1 MNIISFLYILS
12 QVSGSQV
19 SGPGTRIQTVNFSGV
34 MNKKCNSDECLV
46 ETGAASRAKFLIDGK
61 TVVISDEKS
70 SFRLTK
76 SGVFKFEAG
85 YFNVY
90 TTGAMDISHG
100 KVTGKVASQA
110 SFNVSSGVFCMISGA
125 VAFGKENFSTG
136 RCITKSGTESP
147 MKTPAVLKKITLLS
161 TSGRMFQLA
170 LNFMRKKGFSMGAL
184 FGNSGGEGATSSSA
198 GMCLNDSSSSSAGN
212 VGTDNQTVIK
222 PPPMTKVT
230 VVIPGGLK

>member
-1 MNIISFLYILS
+1 MNIISFLFILS
-12 QVSGSQV
+12 QA
-19 SGPGTRIQTVNFSGV
+19 SGPAPRIKTVHFSGV
-34 MNKKCNSDECLV
+34 MNKKCNADTCRV
-46 ETGAASRAKFLIDGK
+46 TTGAGSRAKFLIDSK
-61 TVVISDEKS
+61 TVVISDENA

-76 SGVFKFEAG
+76 MGVVKFEAG

-90 TTGAMDISHG
+90 TVGAMDLRFG
-100 KVTGKVASQA
+100 DVTGKVASQA
-110 SFNVSSGVFCMISGA
+110 SFKVANGRLCMISGA
-125 VAFGKENFSTG
+125 LTIGKNSISTG
-136 RCITKSGTESP
+136 RCISTSGVDSVL
-147 MKTPAVLKKITLLS
+147 KAPAIFKKITLLS
-161 TSGRMFQLA
+161 TSGRMFRVA
-170 LNFMRKKGFSMGAL
+170 LNFMQKKGFSMGAL